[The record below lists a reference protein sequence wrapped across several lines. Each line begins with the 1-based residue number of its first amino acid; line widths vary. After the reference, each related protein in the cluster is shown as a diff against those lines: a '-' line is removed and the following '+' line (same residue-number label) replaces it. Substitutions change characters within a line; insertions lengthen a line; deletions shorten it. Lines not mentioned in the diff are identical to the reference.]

1 MKSQLWFE
9 TFFQGLAVEFWA
21 RAMTPEMSAAEVD
34 FLEKALEL
42 TPGARVLDVPCGH
55 GRHSL
60 ELAKRGYRVTGLDIS
75 EDALRLAQAQPS
87 TVDWIQGDM
96 RRFNRESEFDA
107 AFCFGNSFGYLDHAA
122 APAFLRAVAA
132 ALKPGGRLA
141 IETGMAAESILPS
154 LQPRGWYQL
163 CDILMLSERRYVVE
177 DSRLDIDYT
186 FVRGSLIETRPS
198 ASYVFTVAE
207 LRRMLS
213 AAGIDPVAT
222 LASTAGEPYK
232 LGSPRL
238 ILTGRK
244 A

>member
-1 MKSQLWFE
+1 LKSQLWFE

-21 RAMTPEMSAAEVD
+21 RAMTPEMTGAEAD
-34 FLEKALEL
+34 FLEKTLEL

-60 ELAKRGYRVTGLDIS
+60 ELARRGYRVTGLDIS

-96 RRFNRESEFDA
+96 RKLNRNAEFDA

-122 APAFLRAVAA
+122 APAFVRAVAA

-141 IETGMAAESILPS
+141 IETGMAAESILPN

-163 CDILMLSERRYVVE
+163 GDILMLSERRYVPE

-186 FVRGSLIETRPS
+186 FIRANRVETRPS

-213 AAGIDPVAT
+213 GAGFSGLTMFSSA
-222 LASTAGEPYK
+222 AGEPYK

-238 ILTGRK
+238 ILVGEK
-244 A
+244 G